1 MKLFSFFHGSLLYV
15 IVRKKTDERAAVRGG
30 TFFEKV
36 RKWMGNHENR
46 SVME

>member
-1 MKLFSFFHGSLLYV
+1 MLFYV

-36 RKWMGNHENR
+36 RKWMGDYRNQ